1 MDLAEFLGLKEDVFT
16 KLDETRNEETSHIDP
31 QDLVAFSSRKEREE
45 RVRSN
50 STQKEEKQILN
61 NPLDK

>member
-16 KLDETRNEETSHIDP
+16 KLDETINEETSHIDP

-50 STQKEEKQILN
+50 STQKE
-61 NPLDK
+61 